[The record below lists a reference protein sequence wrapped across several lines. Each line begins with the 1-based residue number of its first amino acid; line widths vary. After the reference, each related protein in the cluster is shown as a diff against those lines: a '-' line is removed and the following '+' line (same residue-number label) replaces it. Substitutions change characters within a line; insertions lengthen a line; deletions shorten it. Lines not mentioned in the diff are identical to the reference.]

1 MKTILSCVLLF
12 SLGVIFAQQNAFE
25 YPEGIYS
32 NFDDFITGK
41 PSLDISI
48 EAKKGK
54 NIVIT
59 TFRIKDG
66 NGNKIKHAF
75 AASDG
80 ENVYVRT
87 NAILG
92 HLTNVEFD
100 KPNATDKDYSIAL
113 LVNEDYLYLEVFFQS
128 KSVKNWGI
136 GKVYLSGILYNN
148 TSGKFTILESMEN
161 LQTALG
167 SPVSNGDQRINGQNI
182 DAARKAI
189 LPLFNTNN

>member
-1 MKTILSCVLLF
+1 MKTILSCILLC
-12 SLGVIFAQQNAFE
+12 SLGVIYAQQNAFE

-48 EAKKGK
+48 EAKQGK
-54 NIVIT
+54 NIMIT

-66 NGNKIKHAF
+66 NGNKIKDAF

-80 ENVYVRT
+80 ENLYVST
-87 NAILG
+87 NAMLG

-100 KPNATDKDYSIAL
+100 RPNATDKDYSLVL
-113 LVNEDYLYLEVFFQS
+113 LANRDYLYLEVFFQS
-128 KSVKNWGI
+128 KSVKNWGL

-148 TSGKFTILESMEN
+148 TSGKFTILESMED

-167 SPVSNGDQRINGQNI
+167 RPVGNGDQRINGQNI
-182 DAARKAI
+182 DVARKAV
-189 LPLFNTNN
+189 LPLFNTDN